1 MNSKA
6 LKVQHKK
13 IYERFFEEHQIVVSA
28 PFLMT
33 RAGDLSKYYS
43 GITIKQ
49 KIPLRLYVGVKI
61 NKSKIISLQDI
72 TYFDKGNENAK
83 FRGFLCSE
91 IVKALGKA
99 GYKFH
104 FKYTGRMKKY
114 NFPNNTIV
122 HIKKSK
128 KYPVGHYLCL
138 TQKGWMDSWIN
149 FPRLNARAG
158 FRKRLPGKPIYAIV
172 PIT

>member
-1 MNSKA
+1 MKA
-6 LKVQHKK
+6 
-13 IYERFFEEHQIVVSA
+13 
-28 PFLMT
+28 
-33 RAGDLSKYYS
+33 
-43 GITIKQ
+43 IKQ
-49 KIPLRLYVGVKI
+49 EHFSGCAISCVAFIIQANYQNTLR
-61 NKSKIISLQDI
+61 
-72 TYFDKGNENAK
+72 YFDKGNENAK